1 MRIQEHR
8 SREAKKAAA
17 TPLMNHIATP
27 SSFPHPG
34 EAWVDEVRALGSSEA
49 GRRLNKLVQVVE
61 VVAAMNWRYK
71 LPPHKR
77 REV

>member
-27 SSFPHPG
+27 SSFPQPG
-34 EAWVDEVRALGSSEA
+34 GAEEEEVRALESSEA
-49 GRRLNKLVQVVE
+49 GRRLKKLVQVVE
-61 VVAAMNWRYK
+61 VVAAMNWRSTQ
-71 LPPHKR
+71 R
-77 REV
+77 GEV